1 MEWIKNYAVPKPPS
15 DATLVS
21 PAQNSPEAHLQ
32 LLEKYLKVAPSLMD
46 IEPILTRPTLWHSD
60 LHSSNL
66 FVDDGRIASVIDWQ
80 GSWAGPLFLQAQPS
94 PLVDYQGDIL
104 LRRPENFD
112 DLDSEHQTQIKQK
125 ILKSTLFQLYL
136 LETEKR
142 TPLLT
147 RTFHLDHGKTRRLP
161 VELAGNTWDD
171 DIVSFR
177 EALINVE
184 RYVARCLSVSCPV
197 FNFHFRY
204 WHELGIQGD
213 CPYRFT
219 QAELHNHSVDADGWN
234 EVQDFFDSIEGL
246 VKRDGWTSP
255 ETFDAAFGFFSELRK
270 RGLAHLKGDER
281 DIFER
286 QTRWAKTQADLRAS
300 GMEQQNV

>member
-1 MEWIKNYAVPKPPS
+1 MKWIKNYAVPKPPS
-15 DATLVS
+15 DAKLVS

-46 IEPILTRPTLWHSD
+46 IEPILIRPTLWHSD

-66 FVDDGRIASVIDWQ
+66 FVEDGRIASVIDWQ

-112 DLDSEHQTQIKQK
+112 DLDSEHQAQVKQK
-125 ILKSTLFQLYL
+125 IFKSTLFQLYL

-142 TPLLT
+142 APLLT
-147 RTFHLDHGKTRRLP
+147 RAFHLDHGKTRRLP

-184 RYVARCLSVSCPV
+184 RYFAPCLSVSCPV
-197 FNFHFRY
+197 FSLYFRY
-204 WHELGIQGD
+204 WHELGIHGD

-219 QAELHNHSVDADGWN
+219 QAELRNHSVDADGWN

-281 DIFER
+281 TIFEK
-286 QTRWAKTQADLRAS
+286 QTRWAKNTS
-300 GMEQQNV
+300 

>member
-1 MEWIKNYAVPKPPS
+1 
-15 DATLVS
+15 
-21 PAQNSPEAHLQ
+21 
-32 LLEKYLKVAPSLMD
+32 MD

-66 FVDDGRIASVIDWQ
+66 FVDDGRIASVIEWQ
-80 GSWAGPLFLQAQPS
+80 GSWAGPLFLQTQPS

-125 ILKSTLFQLYL
+125 IFKSTLFQLYL

-197 FNFHFRY
+197 FNFYFRY
-204 WHELGIQGD
+204 WHDLGIQGD
-213 CPYRFT
+213 CPYSFT
-219 QAELHNHSVDADGWN
+219 QAELHTHSVDADGWN

-270 RGLAHLKGDER
+270 RGLEHLKGDER

-286 QTRWAKTQADLRAS
+286 QTRWARNTS
-300 GMEQQNV
+300 